1 MQPFRQRKKRI
12 NGDRNT
18 DFTTN
23 KPDRKIQTE
32 WKGHVD
38 GMSND
43 SIQSIYKNV
52 IRKEKKV

>member
-12 NGDRNT
+12 NGVRNT
-18 DFTTN
+18 DFITN